1 MTLSDLESQGGLNF
15 LADLHNYA
23 PMVWPKMTKF
33 GTVTQAG
40 EQHISRV
47 SYTSGPKAAGPQRP
61 QNFLDPLLTL
71 KWFDLER
78 SNLAR

>member
-1 MTLSDLESQGGLNF
+1 
-15 LADLHNYA
+15 
-23 PMVWPKMTKF
+23 MTKF